1 MWVLVIIVL
10 AFGVSFG
17 GLMILDRS
25 DDMNSVIGRFF
36 ARMENNS
43 SPRGYLGIIGAI
55 LFFLG
60 ELFPFEKIWFV
71 SVSIFKDMRDENL
84 LLWVILVVLPIVT
97 ALLYCFSFNKAAC
110 LFGVIS
116 LVLLVGI
123 VISEDDIPLVEV
135 TEYLASGFW
144 IMLAESILMILSKF
158 MTGANRAIAKL
169 FGQ

>member
-17 GLMILDRS
+17 GLMILDQS

-60 ELFPFEKIWFV
+60 ELFPFEKICV
-71 SVSIFKDMRDENL
+71 
-84 LLWVILVVLPIVT
+84 
-97 ALLYCFSFNKAAC
+97 
-110 LFGVIS
+110 
-116 LVLLVGI
+116 
-123 VISEDDIPLVEV
+123 
-135 TEYLASGFW
+135 
-144 IMLAESILMILSKF
+144 
-158 MTGANRAIAKL
+158 
-169 FGQ
+169 